1 MPSDIKNNYT
11 SNAVSLCNGIHIATA
26 WVCKLISNNS
36 IY

>member
-1 MPSDIKNNYT
+1 MPSDIKNYYT
-11 SNAVSLCNGIHIATA
+11 SNSMYVCNRLHIATA